1 MDHKTEF
8 EDRIA
13 LFALGLLAGYELRK
27 IEEHLDTGCEVCN
40 ALLEDSELVFTNLP
54 YALPDSPL
62 SPDLEKRI
70 LDKIEETETTGR
82 KPLLSDFWNGVSP
95 LWLNLGSA
103 LAVALIVFLIT
114 ANLTLLNRMVLR
126 EDNIRALRAKLGEDE
141 EMMHYVRNPAVDVVN
156 LAGSMPESEASGK
169 LLWDKDTNDALLLV
183 SNVPALVPGKTYQF
197 WVVEDGEPHSMG
209 TFTVNRKGENMMEI
223 KCMPKDSGRVEF
235 AVTLEPEG
243 GMPHPTGATYLAG
256 SL

>member
-13 LFALGLLAGYELRK
+13 LFALGLLTGYELRK
-27 IEEHLDTGCEVCN
+27 IEEHLKTGCESCN

-62 SPDLEKRI
+62 SPDVERRI
-70 LDKIEETETTGR
+70 LDKIEETETAGR
-82 KPLLSDFWNGVSP
+82 KPFLYDFWSGISP
-95 LWLNLGSA
+95 RWLNLGSA
-103 LAVALIVFLIT
+103 LAASLLVFLL
-114 ANLTLLNRMVLR
+114 ALNLTLQNRMSLQ
-126 EDNIRALRAKLGEDE
+126 EENIRVLQAKLGKDD
-141 EMMHYVRNPAVDVVN
+141 EMMHYVKNPAVNVVN
-156 LAGSMPESEASGK
+156 LVGSMSESEASGK
-169 LLWDKDTNDALLLV
+169 LLWDKDTNEALLLV

-209 TFTVNRKGENMMEI
+209 TFTVNREGENMIEI
-223 KCMPKDSGRVEF
+223 KCMPKDRGRIEF

-243 GMPHPTGATYLAG
+243 GMPHPTGATYLVG